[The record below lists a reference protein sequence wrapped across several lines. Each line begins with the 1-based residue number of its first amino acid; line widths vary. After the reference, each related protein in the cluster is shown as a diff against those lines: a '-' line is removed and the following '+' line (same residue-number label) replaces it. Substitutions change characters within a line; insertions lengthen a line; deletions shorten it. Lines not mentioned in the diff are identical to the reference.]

1 MKSVSYVL
9 NLYDKKYNLLEISW
23 EYPTE
28 KKALEIYNERKDM
41 KEYADLRWELIKVET
56 ITTALDVVKLSK

>member
-28 KKALEIYNERKDM
+28 SKALEIYNERKNM
-41 KEYADLRWELIKVET
+41 KEYVDLRWELVKVET
-56 ITTALDVVKLSK
+56 TSTVLDITKLY

>member
-28 KKALEIYNERKDM
+28 NKALEVYKERKNM
-41 KEYADLRWELIKVET
+41 KEYADLRWELVKVET
-56 ITTALDVVKLSK
+56 ISTVLDITKLG

>member
-28 KKALEIYNERKDM
+28 SKALEVYNERKDM
-41 KEYADLRWELIKVET
+41 KEYTNLRWELVKVET
-56 ITTALDVVKLSK
+56 ISTVLDVTKLD

>member
-28 KKALEIYNERKDM
+28 SKALEIYNERKNM
-41 KEYADLRWELIKVET
+41 KEYVDLRWELVKVET
-56 ITTALDVVKLSK
+56 TSTVLDITKLC

>member
-23 EYPTE
+23 EYLTE
-28 KKALEIYNERKDM
+28 SKALEIYNERKNM
-41 KEYADLRWELIKVET
+41 KEYADLRWELVKVET
-56 ITTALDVVKLSK
+56 TSTVLDITKLC

>member
-23 EYPTE
+23 EYLTE
-28 KKALEIYNERKDM
+28 SKALEIYNERKNM
-41 KEYADLRWELIKVET
+41 KEYIDLRWELVKVET
-56 ITTALDVVKLSK
+56 TSTVLDITKLC

>member
-28 KKALEIYNERKDM
+28 SKALEIYNERKNM
-41 KEYADLRWELIKVET
+41 KEYADLRWELVKVET
-56 ITTALDVVKLSK
+56 TSTVLDITKLC